1 MMSLTSIIQVL
12 PLVFVTEAALVPD
25 IPEAQPI
32 YRSIEASEGLHENR
46 KNFLVRTFRRIFQIE
61 NPEID
66 LGNGTS
72 REAADHLLPYG
83 VMLNQNDPCAT
94 DVADRQMER
103 FGRIAGYDSFHWA
116 WYPDNKAL
124 RNTGYKMYLITRMK
138 LGDVQS
144 YLTDGEF
151 LTNVAREIADV
162 SPYDGY
168 LSGRQIEANRT
179 ECAGFDLYQI
189 ELS

>member
-1 MMSLTSIIQVL
+1 MSLTSIIQVL
-12 PLVFVTEAALVPD
+12 PLVFVTDAALVPD
-25 IPEAQPI
+25 IPDAQPI

>member
-1 MMSLTSIIQVL
+1 MGLSSFIQAL
-12 PLVFVTEAALVPD
+12 PFALVTNVALTND
-25 IPEAQPI
+25 IPPVVVQPPVLEAT
-32 YRSIEASEGLHENR
+32 AGLHENR
-46 KNFLVRTFRRIFQIE
+46 KNFLIRTFRRIFQIE

-83 VMLNQNDPCAT
+83 VLLNQDDPCAT

-116 WYPDNKAL
+116 WYPQNKSL
-124 RNTGYKMYLITRMK
+124 RNTRYKMYLITRME

-144 YLTDGEF
+144 YLTDTTF
-151 LTNVAREIADV
+151 LSQVAREIAGETT
-162 SPYDGY
+162 YDGY
-168 LSGRQIEANRT
+168 LEGRQIALVRT
-179 ECAGFDLYQI
+179 QCAGFDLYQI